1 MLAAKGVILVN
12 SAGNTG
18 MGPWKKITVPADA
31 DSILTVGAVND
42 MPSHRIAPFS
52 SVGPSQDGRVKPD
65 VVAMGAPARLVN
77 GRGVI
82 MSDMGTSFAAPI
94 ICGLAACLWQAL
106 PNKTATEIMELI
118 RQTSNNYEHPANIY
132 GYGLPN
138 FWRAYMIGKVKSEL

>member
-1 MLAAKGVILVN
+1 
-12 SAGNTG
+12 

-31 DSILTVGAVND
+31 DHILTVGAVND
-42 MPSHRIAPFS
+42 MPTHRIAPFS

-77 GRGVI
+77 GRGII

-94 ICGLAACLWQAL
+94 ICGLAACLWQSM
-106 PNKTATEIMELI
+106 PNKTAEQIIELI
-118 RQTSNNYEHPANIY
+118 RQSGNNHEHPDNIY

-138 FWRAYMIGKVKSEL
+138 FWRAYMIGKMKSEE